1 MITLF
6 EEVLLLSIHQEKGTF
21 IGWTVDRMK
30 PALVGA
36 VLAELALMG
45 KIEATQSNRL
55 HLTDDSPV
63 DDDLLNETLEQL
75 KISEKERK
83 FGFWVDSLSQKP
95 EKLRKQVIDRVIEKG
110 FVAQEDDHLHWVV
123 PSPLQPD
130 GNASAKYSISQRLRG
145 IILAQD
151 TYEKR
156 DIVLLSLLRAC
167 SLLEL
172 LFLKDERR
180 LASHRINEL
189 VVSTAMKDPGL
200 QTIEEIESALATV
213 VEDD

>member
-6 EEVLLLSIHQEKGTF
+6 EEVLLLSIHHEKGTF

-45 KIEATQSNRL
+45 KIEANQNNRL
-55 HLTDDSPV
+55 HLTDDIPV
-63 DDDLLNETLEQL
+63 DDDLLNEALEQL
-75 KISEKERK
+75 KQTEKERK
-83 FGFWVDSLSQKP
+83 FGFWVDNLSQKP

-130 GNASAKYSISQRLRG
+130 GNSSAKYSISQRLRG
-145 IILAQD
+145 IVLAQD

-180 LASHRINEL
+180 LASHRINEM
-189 VVSTAMKDPGL
+189 VVSAAMKDPGL
-200 QTIEEIESALATV
+200 QTIEEIESALATI

>member
-6 EEVLLLSIHQEKGTF
+6 EEVLLLSIHHEKGTF
-21 IGWTVDRMK
+21 IGWTVDRTK
-30 PALVGA
+30 PALIGA

-45 KIEATQSNRL
+45 KIETNQNNRL
-55 HLTDDSPV
+55 HITDDNPV
-63 DDDLLNETLEQL
+63 DDGLLNETLEQL
-75 KISEKERK
+75 KGSDKERK
-83 FGFWVDSLSQKP
+83 LGFWVDNLSQKP

-110 FVAQEDDHLHWVV
+110 FVAQEDDHLLWVV

-130 GNASAKYSISQRLRG
+130 GVASAKYWISQRLRG
-145 IILAQD
+145 IVLAQEAFE
-151 TYEKR
+151 TR

-167 SLLEL
+167 SLLDL

-180 LASHRINEL
+180 LASHRINEM
-189 VVSTAMKDPGL
+189 VVGAAMKDPGL

>member
-1 MITLF
+1 M
-6 EEVLLLSIHQEKGTF
+6 LSIHHEKGTF

-45 KIEATQSNRL
+45 KIEATQNNRL
-55 HLTDDSPV
+55 HLTDESPI
-63 DDDLLNETLEQL
+63 DDDLLNEALEQL
-75 KISEKERK
+75 KGSEKERK
-83 FGFWVDSLSQKP
+83 FGFWVDTLSQKP

-156 DIVLLSLLRAC
+156 DIALLSLLRAC

-180 LASHRINEL
+180 LASHRINEM
-189 VVSTAMKDPGL
+189 VVSAAMKDPGL

>member
-1 MITLF
+1 M
-6 EEVLLLSIHQEKGTF
+6 LSIHHEKGTF

-45 KIEATQSNRL
+45 KIEANQNNRL
-55 HLTDDSPV
+55 HLTDDDPV
-63 DDDLLNETLEQL
+63 DDDLLNEALEQL
-75 KISEKERK
+75 KQTEKERK
-83 FGFWVDSLSQKP
+83 FGFWVDNLSQKP
-95 EKLRKQVIDRVIEKG
+95 EKLRKQVIDRMIEKG

-145 IILAQD
+145 IVLAQD

-189 VVSTAMKDPGL
+189 VVSAAMKDPGL
-200 QTIEEIESALATV
+200 QTIEEIESALATI